1 MPYVI
6 HRVEDVT
13 EFVRLKQQETEQ
25 TKLIEELRSRAEQME
40 SEIYLRARELDDATR
55 QLRRADEELAIVGDF
70 TQLHGGALGVGD
82 APEGGALLRAEVPR
96 QAPEGAHVVAMAA
109 EEAVL
114 TEAARHSIEALR
126 SRTAARPMAAGKEG
140 RALIVVVEDH
150 PEMNAFICETLADRY
165 RVESAFDGREGL
177 EKVLEL
183 RPDLVLSDVMMP
195 EMSGE
200 TLVREIRARSELDE
214 MPIVVLT
221 AKGDDALRVE
231 RLREGA
237 QDYVTKPFS
246 AEELRARVANL
257 VTMKRARDVLQHA
270 LASQLRDLQALA
282 EEIAARKRDLQTA
295 LDTARVARDHAEA
308 ASRVK
313 SNFLGLV
320 SHELRN
326 PLTVIQTNLHLL
338 KREASAAP
346 PSMQQML
353 GRIGNSTAR
362 LMHTPGVGLGL
373 SLVREML
380 DAIGGRVELS
390 STVGVGS
397 TFTVL
402 LPSTATL
409 RASGR
414 LKTAV

>member
-13 EFVRLKQQETEQ
+13 EFVRLKQQGTEQ

-109 EEAVL
+109 EEAVV

-231 RLREGA
+231 LLREGA

-353 GRIGNSTAR
+353 GRIGNSTVR
-362 LMHTPGVGLGL
+362 DKHTPGVGLGL